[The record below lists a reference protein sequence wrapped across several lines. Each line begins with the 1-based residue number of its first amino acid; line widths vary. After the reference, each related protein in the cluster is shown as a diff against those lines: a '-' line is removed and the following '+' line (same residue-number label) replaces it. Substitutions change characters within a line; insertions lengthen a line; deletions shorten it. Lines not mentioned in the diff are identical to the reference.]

1 MIPAEE
7 NPRDLPQ
14 PAAVQKRQTDV
25 YAGNH
30 ACGQDCREGAEEA
43 NERTHHPFM
52 ETDRQK
58 EGYPTGLW
66 RERQERV
73 PAAAY
78 VAITNW

>member
-1 MIPAEE
+1 MIPAED

-14 PAAVQKRQTDV
+14 PAAVQKRQTDT
-25 YAGNH
+25 YEGNPRVRPEL
-30 ACGQDCREGAEEA
+30 QEGAEEA